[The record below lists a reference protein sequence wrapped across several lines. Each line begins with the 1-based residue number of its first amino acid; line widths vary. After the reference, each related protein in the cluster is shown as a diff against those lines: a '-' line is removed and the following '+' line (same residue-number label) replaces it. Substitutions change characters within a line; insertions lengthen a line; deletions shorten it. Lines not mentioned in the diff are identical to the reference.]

1 MQAIVAHVPV
11 SPPPISP
18 DLLAYSMLMATK
30 IAPKPTT
37 APAPIMPL
45 LEASP
50 VNGTVL
56 AEGVPPPML
65 LVGEAKPDEVDVR
78 LL

>member
-1 MQAIVAHVPV
+1 M
-11 SPPPISP
+11 
-18 DLLAYSMLMATK
+18 
-30 IAPKPTT
+30 
-37 APAPIMPL
+37 
-45 LEASP
+45 
-50 VNGTVL
+50 NGTVL